1 MRVFLNILFMKIVV
15 LWLMY
20 HYHYT
25 LEVCKAV
32 ISGQDLCSIS
42 EVDVAA
48 SDGSLACWTG
58 CWRQRCVGEEHRS
71 WACSERWHLQGQLSH
86 LLSLTY
92 AFLSL
97 FIDRKMTQSAPKI
110 NGFVTKHCLYY
121 LARLLLSFQVAALVW
136 SYLVSFLT
144 ALVLSILW
152 IGNLLCL
159 VLSYTCITFLYSSK
173 LLVCFIQFYCFPSLF
188 RNFSAI
194 FLQFTYQSLFI
205 LLTFLGLSA
214 FR

>member
-1 MRVFLNILFMKIVV
+1 MLTA
-15 LWLMY
+15 
-20 HYHYT
+20 T
-25 LEVCKAV
+25 LCRRR
-32 ISGQDLCSIS
+32 
-42 EVDVAA
+42 A
-48 SDGSLACWTG
+48 S
-58 CWRQRCVGEEHRS
+58 
-71 WACSERWHLQGQLSH
+71 
-86 LLSLTY
+86 LLSLFRKVTSSRSVVTFDLSY
-92 AFLSL
+92 LCFLVSVHRQKNDL
-97 FIDRKMTQSAPKI
+97 KSAPKN

-144 ALVLSILW
+144 ALVLSILC

-173 LLVCFIQFYCFPSLF
+173 LLVCFIQFYCFPSIF